1 MSSQLQLPEDL
12 QGAPSSSLRV
22 YVALGALEPGAA
34 VSSSA
39 LESRTGL
46 SRRSVW
52 RALRRLEAR
61 GLLERLPQTT
71 PEGMK
76 QANRYRLGSNAAPAD
91 VITLEPSTPDV
102 PRENPAEIDAPRFMA
117 HPETVLPDRIREAL
131 GGAPSS
137 SVRVCAALCALEP
150 GDAVSSATL
159 ESRTGLSR
167 RSVWR
172 ALRDLTDR
180 ELLERLPQ
188 TRAGLKQANRY
199 RVRGLGPEPRGR
211 APEARARAAA
221 APAGLV
227 ATPVSAPEATPVLT
241 PLVDEHL
248 VRSFSERLAS
258 SMRVHPSGRWWEQAR
273 RGDARTVD
281 AFHQDLLKGQASDQE
296 APDRRTVRAAL
307 LEAGRRHR
315 RAEEIAEAARELA
328 LEAPEGA
335 PALAWVCDVVERT
348 GATKAEL
355 LALYVADLIWLQTA
369 SNPRELPADKLEA
382 SAITYRRGTFVF
394 VQG

>member
-1 MSSQLQLPEDL
+1 MSSQLQLPEPL
-12 QGAPSSSLRV
+12 WESPESSMRV

-34 VSSSA
+34 ISGQG

-52 RALRRLEAR
+52 RALRRLEAQ
-61 GLLERLPQTT
+61 GLLERLPQTN

-76 QANRYRLGSNAAPAD
+76 QANRYQIRHYPSPAD
-91 VITLEPSTPDV
+91 VSRPDPASSDVPSLKHAESKVRSPVPLEDLELPDGLRRALEGAPPST
-102 PRENPAEIDAPRFMA
+102 M
-117 HPETVLPDRIREAL
+117 
-131 GGAPSS
+131 
-137 SVRVCAALCALEP
+137 RVCAALCALEP
-150 GDAVSSATL
+150 GDAASGSAL

-167 RSVWR
+167 SSVWR
-172 ALRDLTDR
+172 ALRDLADR
-180 ELLERLPQ
+180 GLLERLEH
-188 TRAGLKQANRY
+188 AGSGVLKPANRH
-199 RVRGLGPEPRGR
+199 RVQE
-211 APEARARAAA
+211 PEAGAAA
-221 APAGLV
+221 TPAAPV
-227 ATPVSAPEATPVLT
+227 APPVSPPEAPPVAT

-248 VRSFSERLAS
+248 VRSFTERLAA
-258 SMRVHPSGRWWEQAR
+258 SMRVHPSGRWWEQAS

-281 AFHQDLLKGQASDQE
+281 AFHQDLLKAQAPHQP

-315 RAEEIAEAARELA
+315 RAEEIQEAARQLA
-328 LEAPEGA
+328 LEAPEGG

-355 LALYVADLIWLQTA
+355 LALYVAELIWLQTA